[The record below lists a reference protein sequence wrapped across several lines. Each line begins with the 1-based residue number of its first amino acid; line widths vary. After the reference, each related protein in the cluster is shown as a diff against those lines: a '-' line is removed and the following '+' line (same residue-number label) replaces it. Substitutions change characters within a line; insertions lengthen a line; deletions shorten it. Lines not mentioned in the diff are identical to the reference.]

1 MMKIRKQLQ
10 AVSAILLFTILL
22 LSAIPVTAQNSTI
35 SGIVKDEKG
44 PLSDASVTL
53 KSNPKVGTT
62 TDVNG
67 RYSLTVPANSVLV
80 FSFKGYKS
88 MEMPVKGRS
97 SVDLVLQA
105 ENNTLNDVVVVGY
118 TSKQRSQI
126 SSSVSIV
133 SGKELN
139 DVTSN
144 NLTNLLQGKA
154 PGVVVSNSSGNPN
167 ANSNIV
173 IRGSS
178 SISAGG
184 EPLMVVDG
192 IIGGNAN
199 PTDVES
205 VTVLKDAS
213 ATGLYGSRAANGVII
228 ITTKSG
234 RAGKT
239 RVTLNASTG
248 FNNVSMGNF
257 KVMNSQQLYDYQK
270 TFFKPE
276 DFARERPVSLLSQNT
291 NWHDL
296 TYRTG
301 ITKNYEVAVSGGS
314 EKTQFYVSGNYYN
327 EEGTVRHTGIERFN
341 LRTNLSHRINEKL
354 KLSVRINGSNR
365 IFENEASGNYG
376 AISAAVQNMPFDNP
390 YNADG
395 SIKIGTEPG
404 WVGREQDNFLHGWQY
419 NFDKGKALSIDG
431 DINLDYFI
439 TRNLTFSTYN
449 RASYRNSKN
458 ELYYDVRAKAG
469 KGLGELTNSYN
480 YNNKLITSNRLS
492 FEKKFG
498 SHSLSAIAVAEAEK
512 NYSDQNTLFGTKISA
527 GLHVMEAAATI
538 LRPTASPGSTTEN
551 AFTKGLVQVDYNFNN
566 RYFVIG
572 SFINESSS
580 RFGKNNR
587 AADFYT
593 FGTSWI
599 ISNEDF
605 MQNLKTFSL
614 LKVRASYGSTG
625 NANIGDYQSLGLY
638 SYAYQYAGNPAAV
651 PFQIPNN
658 DLTWEKAKSLDFGLD
673 IGLFTR
679 ISLNVD
685 WYNKTTKGLLLN
697 VPLPT
702 TSGYSSVIQNVG
714 SVKNTGIELNLT
726 TKNFS
731 GKDFQWETRFN
742 IAFNKNEVLILNKG
756 KDITTGDMR
765 ISVGHD
771 LYTWYFRKWAGV
783 DPQNG
788 DPLWE
793 TVTSDASGNK
803 VVSTTNN
810 YNLATLQFSG
820 KATPDFTGGINN
832 VISFK
837 SITLSA
843 FANFVSGGLV
853 YDQNFAGSDG
863 AYQTYNEAVLQDGQ
877 KRWEKPGDI
886 ATHPKSVYGGNL
898 NSNKPSSRFLQDGSY
913 IRLRN
918 ITLGYNLPGR
928 FLNKMHIN
936 NARIFASGDNLWTG
950 TKYLGIDPEVALS
963 PGNGAT
969 IGNSGSAYKYPIS
982 KKLLFGINLEF

>member
-1 MMKIRKQLQ
+1 MTIRKQLQ
-10 AVSAILLFTILL
+10 VISAMLLFTILL
-22 LSAIPVTAQNSTI
+22 LSSLLVTAQNSTV

-44 PLSDASVTL
+44 PLDGASISV
-53 KSNPKVGTT
+53 KSNPKIGAS
-62 TDVNG
+62 TDGNG
-67 RYSLTVPANSVLV
+67 RYSFTVPANGILM
-80 FSFKGYKS
+80 FTFKGYKS
-88 MEMPVKGRS
+88 MEMPVNGRS
-97 SVDLVLQA
+97 TVDAVLQA
-105 ENNTLNDVVVVGY
+105 ESDVLTDVVIVGY

-144 NLTNLLQGKA
+144 SITNLLQGKA
-154 PGVVVSNSSGNPN
+154 PGVVVSNASGNPN
-167 ANSNIV
+167 AASNIV

-178 SISAGG
+178 SISAGA
-184 EPLMVVDG
+184 EPLIVVDG
-192 IIGGNAN
+192 IIGGSAN

-205 VTVLKDAS
+205 ITVLKDAS

-234 RAGKT
+234 KVGKT

-257 KVMNSQQLYDYQK
+257 KVMDAQQVYDYHK
-270 TFFKPE
+270 SFFSAA
-276 DFARERPVSLLSQNT
+276 DFARERPASLLSQNT
-291 NWHDL
+291 NWMDL

-301 ITKNYEVAVSGGS
+301 ITKNYEVGVSGGS
-314 EKTQFYVSGNYYN
+314 EKTQFYISGNYYN
-327 EEGTVRHTGIERFN
+327 EEGTVRHTGLQRFN
-341 LRTNLSHRINEKL
+341 VRTNLSHKINEKL
-354 KLSVRINGSNR
+354 KLSVRFNGSNR
-365 IFENEASGNYG
+365 TFENEASGNYG
-376 AISAAVQNMPFDNP
+376 AISAAVQNLPFDNP

-404 WVGREQDNFLHGWQY
+404 WTGREQDNFLHGWQY
-419 NFDKGKALSIDG
+419 NFDKGKTLSLDG

-439 TRNLTFSTYN
+439 TRNLIFSTYN
-449 RASYRNSKN
+449 RASYANSKS

-469 KGLGELTNSYN
+469 KGLGELTNNYN
-480 YNNKLITSNRLS
+480 FNNKLITSNRLRY
-492 FEKKFG
+492 EKNFG
-498 SHSLSAIAVAEAEK
+498 RHSVNAIVVAEAEK
-512 NYSDQNTLFGTKISA
+512 NYRDQNNLFGTNISP

-538 LRPTASPGSTTEN
+538 LRPTSTPGSTSEN
-551 AFTKGLVQVDYNFNN
+551 AFSKGLVQLDYGYNN
-566 RYFVIG
+566 RYFLIG

-587 AADFYT
+587 AANFYT
-593 FGTSWI
+593 LGTSWI

-605 MQNLKTFSL
+605 MHNLKIFNQ

-638 SYAYQYAGNPAAV
+638 SFASQYAGNPAAI

-658 DLTWEKAKSLDFGLD
+658 DLTWEKAKSLNFGLD
-673 IGLFTR
+673 IGLFNR
-679 ISLNVD
+679 ISLNAD

-714 SVKNTGIELNLT
+714 SVKNTGVELNLT
-726 TKNFS
+726 TKNFD
-731 GKDFQWETRFN
+731 GKNFKWETSFN
-742 IAFNKNEVLILNKG
+742 IAFNKNEVLVLNQG

-765 ISVGHD
+765 ISVGRD

-783 DPQNG
+783 DPANG
-788 DPLWE
+788 NPLWE
-793 TVTSDASGNK
+793 MITTDASGNK
-803 VVSTTNN
+803 SLITTSN
-810 YNLATLQFSG
+810 YNLATLQFTG
-820 KATPDFTGGINN
+820 KASPDFTGGISNA
-832 VISFK
+832 ISYK
-837 SITLSA
+837 SISLRA

-853 YDQNFAGSDG
+853 YDQTFAGSDG
-863 AYQTYNEAVLQDGQ
+863 AYQTYNEAVLQKGQ
-877 KRWEKPGDI
+877 TRWEKAGDI
-886 ATHPKSVYGGNL
+886 ATHPKAVYGGNL
-898 NSNKPSSRFLQDGSY
+898 NSNKPSSRFLEDGSY

-918 ITLGYNLPGR
+918 ITLGYQLPANL
-928 FLNKMHIN
+928 LSK
-936 NARIFASGDNLWTG
+936 ARIANAKLFVSGDNLWTG
-950 TKYLGIDPEVALS
+950 TNYLGTDPEVALS

-982 KKLLFGINLEF
+982 KKILFGINIEF